1 MPYDGVNIK
10 ANLDEAPS
18 FQGGFKN
25 LQNCSRPRQSAHFS
39 SIIGV
44 LAPTAVG
51 DYDFLKPPC
60 IRPRADSRTCKIV
73 AVHGRQRTFP

>member
-25 LQNCSRPRQSAHFS
+25 LQN
-39 SIIGV
+39 
-44 LAPTAVG
+44 L
-51 DYDFLKPPC
+51 
-60 IRPRADSRTCKIV
+60 
-73 AVHGRQRTFP
+73 AVHGSRRTFP

>member
-25 LQNCSRPRQSAHFS
+25 LQNRSRPRQSAHFS
-39 SIIGV
+39 LIIGV

-51 DYDFLKPPC
+51 GYDFLKPPC
-60 IRPRADSRTCKIV
+60 GIPGRIFFALDLPRNAR
-73 AVHGRQRTFP
+73 R

>member
-25 LQNCSRPRQSAHFS
+25 L
-39 SIIGV
+39 
-44 LAPTAVG
+44 
-51 DYDFLKPPC
+51 
-60 IRPRADSRTCKIV
+60 
-73 AVHGRQRTFP
+73 